1 MPRTIVLPD
10 SSHMAVPDGVSDSQA
25 YQIAK
30 QYYPDSF
37 PQINDIAPTAVVEK
51 KPQGGIFSDL
61 FSAGAKGAKQM
72 VSQSRTGIASLFGN
86 PEEQALAGLERSK
99 ALEEQYKDVRG
110 TDVEKIKAPWERG
123 EYGKAALEAASQ
135 SPYAIAENLPQ
146 IAGMGL
152 GTIAGGTIGTL
163 LGPAGT
169 AAGAVAGRALGA
181 TIGARIGEWITSA
194 AQQRGSNVERQAQ
207 EQIQKGEQVNI
218 DSWKASTAAAGQGA
232 LDVLSFHML
241 GGAKI
246 VGKILGKTEAE
257 ILKMPAATA
266 EKLVQESFAKTA
278 VKGLGTGFLAE
289 IPNELG
295 QTMLERWQAGLDLTS
310 PEALKEYGDTAIAVG
325 LLAPLGAAGRF
336 SEKSTARGVIKR
348 EESLTQFDR
357 NLTGLIDQSIASG
370 QYPSRSDAYYS
381 AIDQAKKA
389 VDIGAHMTV
398 YDSVGNEAPAVVTGR
413 TEEGIPLIQVATAG
427 SDQNYVLG
435 QEFDLVN
442 PDVMEAR
449 LSDGTSVET
458 LAKLPG
464 EDLNARLEQLKQ
476 TVEENRLEQAKGNDL
491 VQYHI
496 AERDLATLVSA
507 ITNPEFVSLNKK
519 VVGANEAIAKEA
531 IKLARQEKKKQDA
544 AQTPLTKVV
553 ESPVATVAAPATT
566 TIEPPVATVAAP
578 VATVAAPVATVAAP
592 VEIVEPPIVAPVVA
606 PVKPYTSINP
616 SPGNEYAKYS
626 FQDEN
631 GVHYNVSSDG
641 DVHVKLPANLASQFD
656 NQNTII
662 FRNGDSRS
670 NVYPSNNLPSFVPPS
685 IQAAIAA
692 HVAGKGLGGKGLEGI
707 KKAVAEAKNQQQAPA
722 FIAAQPV
729 EGELTEEEKAAIQAE
744 LDAENAVVA
753 APAGVTT
760 EVTLTPKRRVRR
772 AAPQTATA
780 YLLQLGGLA
789 PTFTGTDLRTDIYG
803 DKKGINQR
811 LFSGTLPLDTAARML
826 RDAGWD
832 ISEEDEIGD
841 IKRILLDEA
850 NGIKHYA
857 AKDQEEVF
865 KREADRRAK
874 NQQAAAEAEAIRER
888 NRPLLDEDEAETTI
902 TLPGDEDI
910 PFSKTAGKRKAVNKA
925 RTEAQKLVATIK
937 EERLN
942 KRYQDALPRVAA
954 LIEKRMKQLGLAK
967 FINVEKLKSI
977 SVVGP
982 DGKLSMEGKVNGA
995 FLKTV
1000 IQLAVAG
1007 KSDAQIM
1014 STLNH
1019 EAIHAMRELGMI
1031 TETEW
1036 TNLSKVVENKGW
1048 INLFQVRE
1056 RYDEKSMPDQ
1066 EGLIEEAIADAFST
1080 YATGRSPIISYLDKE
1095 QTKPVYVYKAQLKL
1109 GGQPVGIITRIIKM
1123 LKGIRDVTDED
1134 VFKRI
1139 QEAPIAPTA
1148 VAVTPTAVAATKP
1161 KKASKEQVKSGMN
1174 APLISG
1180 TDIEESLDGY
1190 LDPQSE
1196 TLREDYVQNNKGMV
1210 KWMNAAKADEGYQ
1223 DALQQNLK
1231 RLGFPEVFIG
1241 YRGHPSDAPS
1251 PASYANI
1258 TTNRKYAESFKG
1270 AYVNYPSDLKWVVDE
1285 VKVRREDVVAL
1296 GHTDEN
1302 ELIVNL
1308 RPDALFKE
1316 NKKPKLS
1323 IAVPKTEAFKRWF
1336 GDSKV
1341 VDGDGKPLVAY
1352 HGTTSSFNVFET
1364 KQVQLG
1370 KPRRKTN
1377 AGELG
1382 SWFAAPSIT
1391 EYDEG
1396 NAEYVASSF
1405 TEDNSPSAGLNDYK
1419 SGANVMPVYLSI
1431 KKPYDAGD
1439 YESLMDDRDEY
1450 GSWKALRKQLE
1461 GEGYDGI
1468 VIYGSD
1474 TDGNVIRDD
1483 WVAFN
1488 PAQIK
1493 SATGNRG
1500 TFDEN
1505 NPDIRYSKTPEFK
1518 RWTHGNQIINL
1529 NEKHKFADGVPVVVQ
1544 VVHGTT
1550 GDYEYFDR
1558 SKLNQES
1565 DLGAG
1570 FYFTNSLADA
1580 NANYAGMGP
1589 DLTNKI
1595 DLTAE
1600 RIASETDREYN
1611 DPDVIEEARKQ
1622 FLANEGQ
1629 VMPVY
1634 VRFDNPVVL
1643 GGKKETF
1650 FDLDQNYDEK
1660 TEEYGEPTGKFVDF
1674 IEAFK
1679 LVAENERYGSVDVD
1693 KVVGDLYDK
1702 AADNDGLSASD
1713 LIKTAK
1719 ESDGLTYAEDNENG
1733 ELASTEIIRQAFE
1746 EMGYDGFIDQTVLNK
1761 FSRYKN
1767 IKGNVVQKPMKGV
1780 TEDTVHFI
1788 AFKQKQIKSSVGNLG
1803 SYGERPLTKD
1813 ELEQEGITAAE
1824 AEKRQN
1830 LGYIRYSSTAKKLTP
1845 KERKEEVRR
1854 ILAAFENNLLPE
1866 ERKKLTLATA
1876 QKLVNLIK
1884 ELPSANELTSVA
1896 LAGIVKRGW
1905 YRHSAEAIANVFGGD
1920 GPRFTALLAATSPQT
1935 SVESNLRNALNI
1947 WKNWTLSGRPSDP
1960 RLALAVNKGGVA
1972 LALADKVYDKALKKT
1987 VSISRDEARKILA
2000 DRGFPMELY
2009 GMAREQLKIMGE
2021 SVEGN
2026 RGEASVLDAWIGN
2039 SMRALNAEDSVS
2051 QVLSGPKVNSFY
2063 RNLIGF
2069 VNEVTN
2075 DAWMANFAGVDQ
2087 KIFAGGLNAKA
2098 TEPGKGF
2105 GYMAMN
2111 VQVRKAANLLTKMTN
2126 DIWTP
2131 SEVQETI
2138 WSWAKTALELA
2149 SEVGR
2154 PVQVLVRD
2162 KSITDDLIN
2171 ATPDFRTLFHA
2182 PEYQAILEGAGYA
2195 EQLRKLVAPSR
2206 DNGLAAQKKSSV
2218 GSEAEEITPNP
2229 RHLIEAA
2236 RRLETLRQKRITEKA
2251 ETVARNKLSVAKY
2264 SGAKTTPATRIFG
2277 GSQIAPVWA
2286 MPNTTPS
2293 SEKIDNLRFL
2303 FQDRFLDLDKL
2314 IQAVKATGI
2323 QISDQFNAYLKET
2336 LFHGRVAEQSLEFT
2350 RKEIDPLLQDMKARG
2365 VSIGDIEKYLH
2376 NRHAEERNNYIAT
2389 INTSFPDGGS
2399 GIKTQDARNYL
2410 NGLSPTQRANYIA
2423 IAAKVDA
2430 MMKKTNDLRVSSGLA
2445 EQGLV
2450 DAWNNT
2456 YKHYV
2461 PLQRD
2466 MKDNKDETNQRS
2478 IGQGFSVSERM
2489 KRAMGSTYDVENILS
2504 NIVAERE
2511 RIIVKAEK
2519 NNVTKSIFNLA
2530 LKAPNSDFW
2539 LAVDIEKDKNALK
2552 NLTSLLNMGLSVT
2565 EATNIAAE
2573 PMTRQTDPATGH
2585 VVTRLNP
2592 TLRRADNVLHVMIDG
2607 KEKILIFNT
2616 KSKEANR
2623 LVRTLKNLDM
2633 QNMGYVMGSVA
2644 NITRYFAS
2652 VNTQYNPIF
2661 GVINFMRDVQ
2671 TGLLNLT
2678 NTPIANKKS
2687 QVLADTF
2694 PALRG
2699 IWDQIRKDANGQAS
2713 TNSWGIL
2720 YKEFEKAGGPTGYRE
2735 MFTTSED
2742 RADALAK
2749 EFKRLSEGKVKAGG
2763 RAIFN
2768 ALSDYN
2774 TAMEN
2779 AVRLA
2784 AYKAAKDSGLSI
2796 PQAAYL
2802 AKNLTVNFNKKGD
2815 LTREMGALYA
2825 FFNAS
2830 VQGTARIAQTL
2841 AGPAGRKIIGGGLLL
2856 GSMQAMLLAAS
2867 GFGDDEPPDF
2877 IKEKNIVIPTGDGK
2891 YITIPMP
2898 LGFNLIPNTS
2908 RVLTEIMLEERPNL
2922 PKKLAGLFSATF
2934 SALAPTG
2941 GGPVVQ
2947 MLTPTI
2953 ADPIVALAQNKDA
2966 FGRRIYKE
2974 DFSGSKPTAGYLRTK
2989 ETATPWAKGL
2999 AEFLNYASGGTQFKQ
3014 GIFSPTPDQI
3024 DYLIGQAT
3032 GGVGR
3037 EASKFAQTFT
3047 SLSTGEELPSYKVP
3061 LVSRFFGDTKETAA
3075 EANKFYENLKRLN
3088 EHGAELDGYR
3098 KNPGAGNVG
3107 EYLKENP
3114 EARLVA
3120 MARHTQEMLSNI
3132 NKQKRLAIQRELP
3145 KERVKQLEELARV
3158 QMHRLNERVEALR

>member
-1 MPRTIVLPD
+1 MI
-10 SSHMAVPDGVSDSQA
+10 
-25 YQIAK
+25 
-30 QYYPDSF
+30 
-37 PQINDIAPTAVVEK
+37 
-51 KPQGGIFSDL
+51 
-61 FSAGAKGAKQM
+61 
-72 VSQSRTGIASLFGN
+72 
-86 PEEQALAGLERSK
+86 
-99 ALEEQYKDVRG
+99 
-110 TDVEKIKAPWERG
+110 
-123 EYGKAALEAASQ
+123 
-135 SPYAIAENLPQ
+135 
-146 IAGMGL
+146 
-152 GTIAGGTIGTL
+152 
-163 LGPAGT
+163 
-169 AAGAVAGRALGA
+169 
-181 TIGARIGEWITSA
+181 
-194 AQQRGSNVERQAQ
+194 
-207 EQIQKGEQVNI
+207 
-218 DSWKASTAAAGQGA
+218 
-232 LDVLSFHML
+232 
-241 GGAKI
+241 
-246 VGKILGKTEAE
+246 TEAE
-257 ILKMPAATA
+257 WA
-266 EKLVQESFAKTA
+266 
-278 VKGLGTGFLAE
+278 
-289 IPNELG
+289 
-295 QTMLERWQAGLDLTS
+295 
-310 PEALKEYGDTAIAVG
+310 
-325 LLAPLGAAGRF
+325 
-336 SEKSTARGVIKR
+336 
-348 EESLTQFDR
+348 
-357 NLTGLIDQSIASG
+357 
-370 QYPSRSDAYYS
+370 
-381 AIDQAKKA
+381 
-389 VDIGAHMTV
+389 
-398 YDSVGNEAPAVVTGR
+398 
-413 TEEGIPLIQVATAG
+413 
-427 SDQNYVLG
+427 
-435 QEFDLVN
+435 
-442 PDVMEAR
+442 
-449 LSDGTSVET
+449 
-458 LAKLPG
+458 
-464 EDLNARLEQLKQ
+464 
-476 TVEENRLEQAKGNDL
+476 
-491 VQYHI
+491 
-496 AERDLATLVSA
+496 
-507 ITNPEFVSLNKK
+507 
-519 VVGANEAIAKEA
+519 
-531 IKLARQEKKKQDA
+531 
-544 AQTPLTKVV
+544 
-553 ESPVATVAAPATT
+553 
-566 TIEPPVATVAAP
+566 
-578 VATVAAPVATVAAP
+578 
-592 VEIVEPPIVAPVVA
+592 
-606 PVKPYTSINP
+606 
-616 SPGNEYAKYS
+616 
-626 FQDEN
+626 
-631 GVHYNVSSDG
+631 
-641 DVHVKLPANLASQFD
+641 
-656 NQNTII
+656 
-662 FRNGDSRS
+662 
-670 NVYPSNNLPSFVPPS
+670 
-685 IQAAIAA
+685 
-692 HVAGKGLGGKGLEGI
+692 
-707 KKAVAEAKNQQQAPA
+707 
-722 FIAAQPV
+722 
-729 EGELTEEEKAAIQAE
+729 
-744 LDAENAVVA
+744 
-753 APAGVTT
+753 
-760 EVTLTPKRRVRR
+760 
-772 AAPQTATA
+772 
-780 YLLQLGGLA
+780 
-789 PTFTGTDLRTDIYG
+789 
-803 DKKGINQR
+803 
-811 LFSGTLPLDTAARML
+811 
-826 RDAGWD
+826 
-832 ISEEDEIGD
+832 
-841 IKRILLDEA
+841 
-850 NGIKHYA
+850 
-857 AKDQEEVF
+857 
-865 KREADRRAK
+865 
-874 NQQAAAEAEAIRER
+874 
-888 NRPLLDEDEAETTI
+888 
-902 TLPGDEDI
+902 
-910 PFSKTAGKRKAVNKA
+910 
-925 RTEAQKLVATIK
+925 
-937 EERLN
+937 
-942 KRYQDALPRVAA
+942 
-954 LIEKRMKQLGLAK
+954 
-967 FINVEKLKSI
+967 
-977 SVVGP
+977 
-982 DGKLSMEGKVNGA
+982 
-995 FLKTV
+995 
-1000 IQLAVAG
+1000 
-1007 KSDAQIM
+1007 
-1014 STLNH
+1014 
-1019 EAIHAMRELGMI
+1019 
-1031 TETEW
+1031 
-1036 TNLSKVVENKGW
+1036 NLSKVVENKGW
-1048 INLFQVRE
+1048 INLFQVKE

-1134 VFKRI
+1134 VFKRF

-1148 VAVTPTAVAATKP
+1148 VAVTPTAVAEPRYSYVYKGSDKSIDKDDPRGYKIDKIDPSDSNTGKAIYNIVDSSGEVFEAFDTRSDAIDYI
-1161 KKASKEQVKSGMN
+1161 KKAIDNTK
-1174 APLISG
+1174 
-1180 TDIEESLDGY
+1180 
-1190 LDPQSE
+1190 
-1196 TLREDYVQNNKGMV
+1196 
-1210 KWMNAAKADEGYQ
+1210 AA
-1223 DALQQNLK
+1223 
-1231 RLGFPEVFIG
+1231 
-1241 YRGHPSDAPS
+1241 
-1251 PASYANI
+1251 
-1258 TTNRKYAESFKG
+1258 
-1270 AYVNYPSDLKWVVDE
+1270 
-1285 VKVRREDVVAL
+1285 
-1296 GHTDEN
+1296 
-1302 ELIVNL
+1302 
-1308 RPDALFKE
+1308 
-1316 NKKPKLS
+1316 KPKLS
-1323 IAVPKTEAFKRWF
+1323 IAAPKTEA
-1336 GDSKV
+1336 
-1341 VDGDGKPLVAY
+1341 
-1352 HGTTSSFNVFET
+1352 
-1364 KQVQLG
+1364 
-1370 KPRRKTN
+1370 
-1377 AGELG
+1377 
-1382 SWFAAPSIT
+1382 
-1391 EYDEG
+1391 
-1396 NAEYVASSF
+1396 
-1405 TEDNSPSAGLNDYK
+1405 
-1419 SGANVMPVYLSI
+1419 
-1431 KKPYDAGD
+1431 
-1439 YESLMDDRDEY
+1439 
-1450 GSWKALRKQLE
+1450 
-1461 GEGYDGI
+1461 
-1468 VIYGSD
+1468 
-1474 TDGNVIRDD
+1474 
-1483 WVAFN
+1483 
-1488 PAQIK
+1488 
-1493 SATGNRG
+1493 
-1500 TFDEN
+1500 
-1505 NPDIRYSKTPEFK
+1505 FK

-1570 FYFTNSLADA
+1570 FYFTNTLADV
-1580 NANYAGMGP
+1580 NKNYAGMGP
-1589 DLTNKI
+1589 DLTNKVER
-1595 DLTAE
+1595 TAE
-1600 RIASETDREYN
+1600 RIASETDRKYN
-1611 DPDVIEEARKQ
+1611 DPDVIEEARNQ

-1679 LVAENERYGSVDVD
+1679 LVAENERYGNVDVD

-1702 AADNDGLSASD
+1702 AADNDGISASD

-1719 ESDGLTYAEDNENG
+1719 ESKGLVYAEDYEKDG

-1746 EMGYDGFIDQTVLNK
+1746 EMGYDGFIDQTVVNK
-1761 FSRYKN
+1761 FSRREN
-1767 IKGNVVQKPMKGV
+1767 IKGKVVQKPMEGV

-1788 AFKQKQIKSSVGNLG
+1788 AFKQNQIKSSVGNLG

-1813 ELEQEGITAAE
+1813 ELEKEGITAAE
-1824 AEKRQN
+1824 AEKRQK
-1830 LGYIRYSSTAKKLTP
+1830 LGYIRYSATAKKLTS

-1972 LALADKVYDKALKKT
+1972 LALADKVYDKKLKKT
-1987 VSISRDEARKILA
+1987 VKISRDEAKQILT

-2149 SEVGR
+2149 SEVGK

-2182 PEYQAILEGAGYA
+2182 PEYQTILEGAGYA

-2206 DNGLAAQKKSSV
+2206 DNELAAQKKSSA
-2218 GSEAEEITPNP
+2218 GSQAEEITPNP
-2229 RHLIEAA
+2229 RHLIDAA
-2236 RRLETLRQKRITEKA
+2236 RRLETLRQKRIKEKA
-2251 ETVARNKLSVAKY
+2251 NTVARNKLSVAKY

-2293 SEKIDNLRFL
+2293 SDKIDNLRFL
-2303 FQDRFLDLDKL
+2303 FQDRFLDLDKV

-2336 LFHGRVAEQSLEFT
+2336 LFHGRVAKQSLDFT
-2350 RKEIDPLLQDMKARG
+2350 RQEIDPLLQDMKARG

-2376 NRHAEERNNYIAT
+2376 NRHAEERNKYIAT

-2410 NGLSPTQRANYIA
+2410 NGLSPTQRSNYIA
-2423 IAAKVDA
+2423 IAAKIDA
-2430 MMKKTNDLRVSSGLA
+2430 MMQKTNALRVSSGLA

-2466 MKDNKDETNQRS
+2466 MKGSDDETNQRS

-2530 LKAPNSDFW
+2530 LMAPNSDFW
-2539 LAVDIEKDKNALK
+2539 LAVDIENGKNALK
-2552 NLTSLLNMGLSVT
+2552 NLTSLLNMGLSLND
-2565 EATNIAAE
+2565 ATNIAAE
-2573 PMTRQTDPATGH
+2573 PMSREIDSATGH

-2607 KEKILIFNT
+2607 KEKILIFN
-2616 KSKEANR
+2616 KKNKEANR

-2633 QNMGYVMGSVA
+2633 QSMGYVMGSVA

-2699 IWDQIRKDANGQAS
+2699 IWDQIRKDAKGQAS
-2713 TNSWGIL
+2713 TNYWGKL
-2720 YKEFEKAGGPTGYRE
+2720 YKEFEDAGGPTGYRE

-2749 EFKRLSEGKVKAGG
+2749 EFKRLSEGKIKAGG
-2763 RAIFN
+2763 RAVFT

-2779 AVRLA
+2779 AVRLS
-2784 AYKAAKDSGLSI
+2784 AYDAAKKSGLSI

-2815 LTREMGALYA
+2815 LTREMGAIFA

-2856 GSMQAMLLAAS
+2856 GSMQAMLLAQA

-2877 IKEKNIVIPTGDGK
+2877 IKEKNIIIPTGNGK
-2891 YITIPMP
+2891 YMTIPMP

-2922 PKKLAGLFSATF
+2922 PKKLSGLFSSTF
-2934 SALAPTG
+2934 SALSPTG

-2947 MLTPTI
+2947 MFTPTI

-3037 EASKFAQTFT
+3037 EASRFAQTFT

-3098 KNPGAGNVG
+3098 KNPGAGNIG

-3120 MARHTQEMLSNI
+3120 MARHTQETLSNI

>member
-1 MPRTIVLPD
+1 MSRIE
-10 SSHMAVPDGVSDSQA
+10 VPDDIGNDQA
-25 YQIAK
+25 LKVAQ
-30 QYYPDSF
+30 QWYPEAF
-37 PQINDIAPTAVVEK
+37 PAAPVVAEK

-61 FSAGAKGAKQM
+61 FSAGAKGTKQM

-86 PEEQALAGLERSK
+86 AEEEALAGLERSK
-99 ALEEQYKDVRG
+99 ALEEKYKGVRG

-123 EYGKAALEAASQ
+123 EYGNAALEAVSQ

-146 IAGMGL
+146 IAGMGV
-152 GTIAGGTIGTL
+152 GTIAGGALGTF

-181 TIGARIGEWITSA
+181 TIGARIGEWLTSA

-241 GGAKI
+241 GGAKF
-246 VGKILGKTEAE
+246 VGKILNKTEAE

-266 EKLVQESFAKTA
+266 ERLVKESVAKTTA
-278 VKGLGTGFLAE
+278 KGLGTGFLGE

-295 QTMLERWQAGLDLTS
+295 QTLLERWQAGLDLTS

-325 LLAPLGAAGRF
+325 LLAPLGSAGRF

-357 NLTGLIDQSIASG
+357 NLTGLINQNIASG
-370 QYPSRSDAYYS
+370 QYPSSSDAYYS
-381 AIDQAKKA
+381 AIDQAKQA
-389 VDIGAHMTV
+389 AEIGAHMTV

-413 TEEGIPLIQVATAG
+413 TEEGVPFIKVATEG
-427 SDQNYVLG
+427 SGRNYVLG

-442 PDVMEAR
+442 PNVMEAR
-449 LSDGTSVET
+449 LSDGTSVEK
-458 LAKLPG
+458 LAALPG
-464 EDLNARLEQLKQ
+464 EDLSAMLTQFKQ
-476 TVEENRLEQAKGNDL
+476 TVEANRIEQAKGNDL
-491 VQYHI
+491 VQYHT

-507 ITNPEFVSLNKK
+507 ITNPDFVSLNKK
-519 VVGANEAIAKEA
+519 TVGDNQAIAKKA
-531 IKLARQEKKKQDA
+531 IKEARDEKKKQDA
-544 AQTPLTKVV
+544 AQTPLTQIV
-553 ESPVATVAAPATT
+553 EKTSAPVAPPEAPIAPTETPVAPPEAPIAPTVADVAPTVAAP
-566 TIEPPVATVAAP
+566 IPQTV
-578 VATVAAPVATVAAP
+578 AP
-592 VEIVEPPIVAPVVA
+592 VEIPAAIPPVAFVEPKAVVPEVVEPEVIETPDEEEQAALQEALNQENQALVAPTTSEFFAVQKAHSESVTRLNA
-606 PVKPYTSINP
+606 IFDQVKQLEKTS
-616 SPGNEYAKYS
+616 SK
-626 FQDEN
+626 D
-631 GVHYNVSSDG
+631 D
-641 DVHVKLPANLASQFD
+641 PAL
-656 NQNTII
+656 
-662 FRNGDSRS
+662 
-670 NVYPSNNLPSFVPPS
+670 
-685 IQAAIAA
+685 
-692 HVAGKGLGGKGLEGI
+692 
-707 KKAVAEAKNQQQAPA
+707 
-722 FIAAQPV
+722 IAAQ
-729 EGELTEEEKAAIQAE
+729 ERLRAEEENNLQLSRKLIEMNTAVNENIANKEKKAAS
-744 LDAENAVVA
+744 
-753 APAGVTT
+753 
-760 EVTLTPKRRVRR
+760 KKRVRT
-772 AAPQTATA
+772 AAAQTATA
-780 YLLQLGGLA
+780 YLLSSGALA
-789 PTFTGTDLRTDIYG
+789 KTSGGTDVRMEIYG
-803 DKKGINQR
+803 KKTGINQR
-811 LFSGTLPLDTAARML
+811 LFSGSLGLDEAADML
-826 RDAGWD
+826 RAAGWD
-832 ISEEDEIGD
+832 IPEDGNLAVEAL
-841 IKRILLDEA
+841 KRILQDEA
-850 NGIKHYA
+850 KGIKHYA
-857 AKDQEEVF
+857 FKDQEETFRKEVER
-865 KREADRRAK
+865 RENNR
-874 NQQAAAEAEAIRER
+874 QAAAEAEQLAEK
-888 NRPLLDEDEAETTI
+888 NRPLIDDGESTLV
-902 TLPGDEDI
+902 LPGDEGI
-910 PFSKTAGKRKAVNKA
+910 PFSKTSGKNKA
-925 RTEAQKLVATIK
+925 ASKAKTEAQKLVATIK

-942 KRYQDALPRVAA
+942 KRYQEALPRVAA
-954 LIEKRMKQLGLAK
+954 LIEARMKQLGLAK
-967 FINVEKLKSI
+967 FIDVNKLKTI
-977 SVVGP
+977 IVVGP
-982 DGKLSMEGKVNGA
+982 DGKLSMEGKINGA
-995 FLKTV
+995 YLEKV

-1031 TETEW
+1031 TESEW
-1036 TNLSKVVENKGW
+1036 KNLSKVVENKGW
-1048 INLFQVRE
+1048 INLFQIPE
-1056 RYDEKSMPDQ
+1056 RYTSRENVEGKTEDEILTVLSKEAYFQKTVNGKKVSKTKEEIKED
-1066 EGLIEEAIADAFST
+1066 LVEEAIADAFAT
-1080 YATGRSPIISYLDKE
+1080 YATGRSPIIDYLDAE
-1095 QTKPVYVYKAQLKL
+1095 QTKPVYVYKAELKL

-1123 LKGIRDVTDED
+1123 LRGIRDVAGDED

-1148 VAVTPTAVAATKP
+1148 VAVTPTAVAEPRYSYVYKG
-1161 KKASKEQVKSGMN
+1161 SDKS
-1174 APLISG
+1174 
-1180 TDIEESLDGY
+1180 TDKDDPRGY
-1190 LDPQSE
+1190 KIDKI
-1196 TLREDYVQNNKGMV
+1196 D
-1210 KWMNAAKADEGYQ
+1210 
-1223 DALQQNLK
+1223 
-1231 RLGFPEVFIG
+1231 
-1241 YRGHPSDAPS
+1241 PSDS
-1251 PASYANI
+1251 PTGKAIYNI
-1258 TTNRKYAESFKG
+1258 VDSGG
-1270 AYVNYPSDLKWVVDE
+1270 AV
-1285 VKVRREDVVAL
+1285 
-1296 GHTDEN
+1296 
-1302 ELIVNL
+1302 
-1308 RPDALFKE
+1308 F
-1316 NKKPKLS
+1316 
-1323 IAVPKTEAFKRWF
+1323 EAFDTRADAIDYIKN
-1336 GDSKV
+1336 
-1341 VDGDGKPLVAY
+1341 AI
-1352 HGTTSSFNVFET
+1352 SSVKF
-1364 KQVQLG
+1364 
-1370 KPRRKTN
+1370 
-1377 AGELG
+1377 
-1382 SWFAAPSIT
+1382 
-1391 EYDEG
+1391 
-1396 NAEYVASSF
+1396 
-1405 TEDNSPSAGLNDYK
+1405 
-1419 SGANVMPVYLSI
+1419 
-1431 KKPYDAGD
+1431 
-1439 YESLMDDRDEY
+1439 
-1450 GSWKALRKQLE
+1450 
-1461 GEGYDGI
+1461 
-1468 VIYGSD
+1468 
-1474 TDGNVIRDD
+1474 
-1483 WVAFN
+1483 
-1488 PAQIK
+1488 
-1493 SATGNRG
+1493 
-1500 TFDEN
+1500 
-1505 NPDIRYSKTPEFK
+1505 SKTPEFK
-1518 RWTHGNQIINL
+1518 RFAHGNQIINL

-1565 DLGAG
+1565 DLGAA
-1570 FYFTNSLADA
+1570 FYFTNTLADV

-1595 DLTAE
+1595 DMTAE
-1600 RIASETDREYN
+1600 RIANETDRKYN
-1611 DPDVIEEARKQ
+1611 DPDVIEEARNQ

-1650 FDLDQNYDEK
+1650 LDFQYTYNEELDEY
-1660 TEEYGEPTGKFVDF
+1660 EEPTGKLVDF
-1674 IEAFK
+1674 VEALK
-1679 LVAENERYGSVDVD
+1679 DVASDERYGGLNIAGDERYGNVDID
-1693 KVVGDLYDK
+1693 KVVSDIYEK
-1702 AADNDGLSASD
+1702 AGDNDGLSASD

-1719 ESDGLTYAEDNENG
+1719 NSEGLVYAEDYENDG
-1733 ELASTEIIRQAFE
+1733 KLASNEIIRQAFE
-1746 EMGYDGFIDQTVLNK
+1746 NIGYDGFIDQTVVNK
-1761 FSRYKN
+1761 FSRHEN
-1767 IKGNVVQKPMKGV
+1767 IKGKVVQKPMEGIN
-1780 TEDTVHFI
+1780 EDTVHFI
-1788 AFKQKQIKSSVGNLG
+1788 AFKQNQIKSSVGNLG
-1803 SYGERPLTKD
+1803 SYGERKLTKD

-1824 AEKRQN
+1824 AEKRQK
-1830 LGYIRYSSTAKKLTP
+1830 LGYIRYSATAKKLTP

-1854 ILAAFENNLLPE
+1854 ILAAFENHLLPE

-1876 QKLVNLIK
+1876 QKLVDLVK

-1947 WKNWTLSGRPSDP
+1947 WKNWTLAGRPSDP
-1960 RLALAVNKGGVA
+1960 RLAIAVNKGGVA
-1972 LALADKVYDKALKKT
+1972 LALVDKVYDKKLKKA
-1987 VSISRDEARKILA
+1987 VKISRDEARKILA

-2009 GMAREQLKIMGE
+2009 GMAREQLKIMGD

-2039 SMRALNAEDSVS
+2039 SMRALNSEEPVK
-2051 QVLSGPKVNSFY
+2051 QILSGPKVNSFY

-2075 DAWMANFAGVDQ
+2075 DAWMANFSGVDQ

-2154 PVQVLVRD
+2154 PVQQLVRD

-2182 PEYQAILEGAGYA
+2182 PEYQTILEGAGYA

-2206 DNGLAAQKKSSV
+2206 DNELAAQKKSGA
-2218 GSEAEEITPNP
+2218 GSQTEEITPNP
-2229 RHLIEAA
+2229 RHLIESA
-2236 RRLETLRQKRITEKA
+2236 RRLETLRQKRIREKA
-2251 ETVARNKLSVAKY
+2251 KTVARNKLSVAKY

-2293 SEKIDNLRFL
+2293 SDKIDNLRFL
-2303 FQDRFLDLDKL
+2303 FQDRFLDLDKV

-2336 LFHGRVAEQSLEFT
+2336 LFHGRVAKQSLDFT
-2350 RKEIDPLLQDMKARG
+2350 RQEIDPLLQDMKARG

-2376 NRHAEERNNYIAT
+2376 NRHAEERNDYIAT

-2410 NGLSPTQRANYIA
+2410 NGLSPTQRSNYIA
-2423 IAAKVDA
+2423 ISAKIDA
-2430 MMKKTNDLRVSSGLA
+2430 MMQKTNILRVSSGLA
-2445 EQGLV
+2445 EQKLV

-2466 MKDNKDETNQRS
+2466 MKDSDDETNQRS

-2530 LKAPNSDFW
+2530 LMAPNTDFW
-2539 LAVDIEKDKNALK
+2539 LAVDIENGKNALK
-2552 NLTSLLNMGLSVT
+2552 NLTSLLNMGLSLT
-2565 EATNIAAE
+2565 DATNIAAE
-2573 PMTRQTDPATGH
+2573 PMSRETDSATGH

-2592 TLRRADNVLHVMIDG
+2592 RLRNADNVLHVMIDG
-2607 KEKILIFNT
+2607 KEKILIFN
-2616 KSKEANR
+2616 KKNKEANR

-2633 QNMGYVMGSVA
+2633 QSMGYVMGSVA

-2678 NTPIANKKS
+2678 NTPIANKKG

-2699 IWDQIRKDANGQAS
+2699 IWDQIRKDAKGQAS
-2713 TNSWGIL
+2713 TNMWGKL
-2720 YKEFEKAGGPTGYRE
+2720 YQEFEKAGGPTGYRE

-2742 RADALAK
+2742 RSDALAK
-2749 EFKRLSEGKVKAGG
+2749 EFKRLSEGKIKAGG
-2763 RAIFN
+2763 RAVFT

-2841 AGPAGRKIIGGGLLL
+2841 AGPAGRKIISGGLLL
-2856 GSMQAMLLAAS
+2856 GSMQAMLLAQA

-2877 IKEKNIVIPTGDGK
+2877 IKEKNIIIPTGNGK
-2891 YITIPMP
+2891 YMTIPMP

-2922 PKKLAGLFSATF
+2922 PKKLAGLFSSTF
-2934 SALAPTG
+2934 SALSPTG

-3014 GIFSPTPDQI
+3014 GVFSPTPDQI

-3120 MARHTQEMLSNI
+3120 MARHTQEILSNI

-3158 QMHRLNERVEALR
+3158 QMHRLNDRIEALR